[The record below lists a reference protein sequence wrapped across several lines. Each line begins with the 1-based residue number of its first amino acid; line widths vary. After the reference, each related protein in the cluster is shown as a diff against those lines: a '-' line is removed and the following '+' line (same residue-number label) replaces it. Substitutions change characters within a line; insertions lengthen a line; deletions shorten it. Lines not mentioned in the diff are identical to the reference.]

1 MPHKQI
7 SELVLDGKH
16 YLVIPKALV
25 ESKAPQLLATPR
37 VQKRAATQAVAPSVT
52 TENSSDDTPWEV
64 LQRHLEQDMS
74 MMQAWR
80 EHLQLSQSEVAQRLE
95 VTLSLY
101 QQYEKSS
108 RTRRSILERVA
119 KAMGISLTQIL

>member
-1 MPHKQI
+1 MPHNQI

-25 ESKAPQLLATPR
+25 ERQAPQLLTKHL
-37 VQKRAATQAVAPSVT
+37 QESTQAKAIAPSVT
-52 TENSSDDTPWEV
+52 TRTNSDDTPWEV